1 MAAAGGWWLGYD
13 KHRARQGAAN
23 RGFGRRPPVPCAS
36 AGVRVA
42 AQVGVGAIG
51 FVACGGGIS
60 ARQLSGL
67 G

>member
-1 MAAAGGWWLGYD
+1 
-13 KHRARQGAAN
+13 
-23 RGFGRRPPVPCAS
+23 
-36 AGVRVA
+36 
-42 AQVGVGAIG
+42 VGVGAIG